1 MEKAITVVGMD
12 TSKASIQPALL
23 KPADETPLVW
33 DIPNDASA
41 VRRMVRKS
49 QREAPGEVVFVYE
62 AGPCGYALQ
71 RQIEKLGSRCVV
83 VAPSLV
89 PVKPGDRIKT
99 NRRDAK
105 KLALMY
111 RADLLTE
118 VRPPSEAEESVRD
131 LVRAREDALEDYLRC
146 RHRLSS
152 FLLRRGYV
160 YTMGNRWTR
169 GHRRWLKDL
178 PFENEADRAVFN
190 DYLLAVEQLEAR
202 MGELEQWIE
211 AYAEKDPYRERVGH
225 LRCFRGIETL
235 TAMTILV
242 ELHGIERFETARQLM
257 SYLGLIPSEYSTGDK
272 NWRGSITKA
281 GNAHVRRVLC
291 EGVPSYKHRPSA
303 GGVLAKRRKG
313 QPAWVIAIADK
324 AQLRLHR
331 RYWKLQEKGKP
342 YGKVIVALAREWV
355 GFLWAV
361 LVKGPSQQAPQVA

>member
-23 KPADETPLVW
+23 KPGDETPLVW
-33 DIPNDASA
+33 EIANDASA
-41 VRRMVRKS
+41 VRRMVKKI
-49 QREAPGEVVFVYE
+49 QREATGEVVFVYE

-71 RQIEKLGSRCVV
+71 RQIESLGSRCMV

-89 PVKPGDRIKT
+89 PVKPGERIKT

-105 KLALMY
+105 KLALLY
-111 RADLLTE
+111 RAGVLTE
-118 VRPPSEAEESVRD
+118 VRAPSEAEESVRD
-131 LVRAREDALEDYLRC
+131 LVRGREDVLEDYLRC
-146 RHRLSS
+146 RQRLSS

-160 YTMGNRWTR
+160 YTLGNRWTR
-169 GHRRWLKDL
+169 GHRRWLKEL

-202 MGELEQWIE
+202 MAELEGRIE
-211 AYAEKDPYRERVGH
+211 AYAEKDPYRERVGY

-242 ELHGIERFETARQLM
+242 ELHGVERFTTARQLM
-257 SYLGLIPSEYSTGDK
+257 SYLGLIPSEYSTGEK
-272 NWRGSITKA
+272 NWRGSITKT

-291 EGVPSYKHRPSA
+291 EGVPSYRHRPSA
-303 GGVLAKRRKG
+303 GGVLVKRRKG

-342 YGKVIVALAREWV
+342 YGKVIVAMARELV

-361 LVKGPSQQAPQVA
+361 LVKGPAQQVA